1 MRFYQIKQN
10 VLLKKS
16 IFVQKL
22 RVMFKSNNDNSRAK
36 VKAGNMNSPDR
47 LNRIVEG
54 TIIEGSISSESN
66 IRIDG
71 EVKGTI
77 TTKGRLVVGVSG
89 VITGDVV
96 CQNSEIEGKVK
107 GSMKVGELLSLKST
121 AKIEGDITTGKLAVE
136 PGAIFAVTCSM
147 GGVSPK
153 LNNKSN
159 IGIGN
164 RKKEAV

>member
-1 MRFYQIKQN
+1 
-10 VLLKKS
+10 
-16 IFVQKL
+16 
-22 RVMFKSNNDNSRAK
+22 MFKNNNDNTKSRM
-36 VKAGNMNSPDR
+36 GNLNSPER

-54 TIIEGSISSESN
+54 TSIEGSISSESN

-89 VITGDVV
+89 VIKGDVV
-96 CQNSEIEGKVK
+96 CQNAEIEGHVK

-121 AKIEGDITTGKLAVE
+121 AKVEGDVITGKLAIE

-147 GGVSPK
+147 GGVSPSK
-153 LNNKSN
+153 KSIENKE
-159 IGIGN
+159 
-164 RKKEAV
+164 RKEEEVVA